1 MPDHPIADHET
12 AVRKPVD
19 RKIRTT
25 IGQIIS
31 ALDDR
36 NVLRAMRL
44 LEPKN
49 DQPDEPRCVNCSTT
63 KKH

>member
-1 MPDHPIADHET
+1 MPGRPIAD
-12 AVRKPVD
+12 RK
-19 RKIRTT
+19 THAT

-44 LEPKN
+44 LEPVSENSELSPKS
-49 DQPDEPRCVNCSTT
+49 DQQDAPRCVKCVTRGE
-63 KKH
+63 